1 MAALS
6 QRQGAGE
13 ASRGAAPSSKPNTA
27 HKILLLGPRRAGKSS
42 LCKVVYQS
50 FQPNDTLF
58 LAPTTRIQKHQVKTF
73 QRLEIWDVPG
83 SALQDL
89 APNTFGAGPTS
100 ATGDSGLDI
109 PWAEADAIIFVVDA
123 QDDYFDALS
132 KLNQVILLGYRSNP
146 DIHFHVFINKV
157 DGLSDDYKY
166 DTQRDIEQ
174 RVHEELIDSS
184 HEFQDPSST
193 EPFRLEAEVKLR
205 FHLTSVFESSVFV
218 AFSRIQQ
225 RLMQD
230 ERKMEATPEEPESGQ
245 EDEQDKPPE
254 ERISLHDAVEQA
266 CNLLCSSCSLE
277 KAYIFD
283 VPSRTFVGCD
293 TSPFDLPL
301 FDVMFQYTKF
311 LTEFSDLYMA
321 STADTAKPMR
331 TWSASVVRLGSDTSV
346 AFWQLNRYVHTLT
359 QPSRALCHSAHK
371 YLRLQP
377 RHSGTLTTPADST
390 GLQHRALPHN
400 DRSARTPCGPI
411 VT

>member
-1 MAALS
+1 M
-6 QRQGAGE
+6 Q
-13 ASRGAAPSSKPNTA
+13 
-27 HKILLLGPRRAGKSS
+27 
-42 LCKVVYQS
+42 
-50 FQPNDTLF
+50 
-58 LAPTTRIQKHQVKTF
+58 
-73 QRLEIWDVPG
+73 
-83 SALQDL
+83 
-89 APNTFGAGPTS
+89 

-132 KLNQVILLGYRSNP
+132 KLNQVILQGYRSNP

-184 HEFQDPSST
+184 HEFQDPAST

-205 FHLTSVFESSVFV
+205 FHLTSVFESSIFV

-225 RLMQD
+225 RLMQE
-230 ERKMEATPEEPESGQ
+230 ERKTAAAAEEPESGQ
-245 EDEQDKPPE
+245 DDQDKPSE
-254 ERISLHDAVEQA
+254 KRISLHDAVEQA

-321 STADTAKPMR
+321 VTADTSKSTR

-346 AFWQLNRYVHTLT
+346 AFWQLN
-359 QPSRALCHSAHK
+359 K
-371 YLRLQP
+371 YDFNIARFRTTIDQLERLAAP
-377 RHSGTLTTPADST
+377 
-390 GLQHRALPHN
+390 
-400 DRSARTPCGPI
+400 
-411 VT
+411 

>member
-1 MAALS
+1 MAALN
-6 QRQGAGE
+6 QRLGGGDV
-13 ASRGAAPSSKPNTA
+13 SRGAAPSSKPNTA
-27 HKILLLGPRRAGKSS
+27 HKVLLLGPRRAGKSS

-58 LAPTTRIQKHQVKTF
+58 LAPTTRVQKLQVKTF

-89 APNTFGAGPTS
+89 APNTFGGGPTQ
-100 ATGDSGLDI
+100 ATGDAGLDI
-109 PWAEADAIIFVVDA
+109 PWAEVDAIIFVVDA

-132 KLNQVILLGYRSNP
+132 KLNHVILLGYRNNP

-184 HEFQDPSST
+184 HEFQDPSAT

-230 ERKMEATPEEPESGQ
+230 ERTAEDVPEEPVSGQ
-245 EDEQDKPPE
+245 EDEQVKKPE
-254 ERISLHDAVEQA
+254 QRISLHDAVEQA

-311 LTEFSDLYMA
+311 LTEFSDLYLA
-321 STADTAKPMR
+321 ATADTAKPTR
-331 TWSASVVRLGSDTSV
+331 TWSTSVVRLGSDTSV
-346 AFWQLNRYVHTLT
+346 AFWQLNGYVCMTDAATLRSL
-359 QPSRALCHSAHK
+359 SRCGQASITTTKVFWYVDLHW
-371 YLRLQP
+371 
-377 RHSGTLTTPADST
+377 LT
-390 GLQHRALPHN
+390 
-400 DRSARTPCGPI
+400 
-411 VT
+411 V